1 MTQHDCTKKL
11 LIDQNAEKLWY
22 LVKTTK
28 AKFKPVS
35 DFAGHVGEVV
45 GRGIGWIVGWL
56 LVAIVLVSLFL
67 VLAFY
72 IAGSALASWLDEQ
85 RTEYRRRRLTPRQK
99 KQILESQGWKCY
111 YGGKPLDPTCFDIDH
126 KTPFSDIRNDTDR
139 DEIEHLS
146 NLVAT
151 CLNHNRKKRNMNE
164 AQFREWMKT
173 SEYNSCYMEVH
184 E

>member
-1 MTQHDCTKKL
+1 MPQDKCAQKLLKDEFAKKL
-11 LIDQNAEKLWY
+11 WN

-28 AKFKPVS
+28 TKFKPVS

-45 GRGIGWIVGWL
+45 GRGIGWVVGRL
-56 LVAIVLVSLFL
+56 LVAIVLVSLL
-67 VLAFY
+67 VVLAFY
-72 IAGSALASWLDEQ
+72 IVGSALAGWLDKQ
-85 RTEYRRRRLTPRQK
+85 RTEYRRRRLTPRQRE
-99 KQILESQGWKCY
+99 QILESQGWKCY

-126 KTPFSDIRNDTDR
+126 KTPFADIQNDDDR
-139 DEIEHLS
+139 DEIEHRS

-173 SEYNSCYMEVH
+173 SAYNGCYIEVR